1 MMKKMMNWVFVATLV
16 CSASLFTACSVA
28 NDDNV
33 KAWLDDELIFDEML
47 KPLR

>member
-1 MMKKMMNWVFVATLV
+1 
-16 CSASLFTACSVA
+16 VA
-28 NDDNV
+28 NDDNAAGDNV

>member
-1 MMKKMMNWVFVATLV
+1 MKKILLLVLAATLV